1 MFLQPVIVLKEESNL
16 GMQMKFNFA
25 SEESVRFLA
34 TLGEKTLRKVVELMA
49 QMIVRVQEKRKVE
62 KHV

>member
-1 MFLQPVIVLKEESNL
+1 
-16 GMQMKFNFA
+16 MKFNFA

-34 TLGEKTLRKVVELMA
+34 TLDEKTLRKVVELMA
-49 QMIVRVQEKRKVE
+49 QMIVRVQEKRKEE